1 LYIVRIMARFKG
13 ELTEDSCNEVVSCV
27 TQLVNWFCQLR
38 EIAKKPCDDK
48 VSDAK
53 KPRFQ
58 EGIVQCRQNEKHDCH
73 CELAHVLFCQVRLLG
88 KIVQD
93 GLERRKGEDGR
104 DEELPC
110 LDGLVTDLAAVLDQH
125 VFKLQLVERPTP
137 CAEALEIVE
146 AGDLRN
152 VVFEAVES
160 ICRFLEEILCGP
172 DCKHGRC
179 HVKAK
184 LSEDY
189 LKSLLQSK
197 QVEPRRPK
205 EEGVEQPARESE
217 HPTSLILFKRAKS
230 TSDFTKNVS
239 STFSST
245 KKSTS
250 FSDEEVKS
258 TGPVLTKTPRSTPTT
273 TKYTPVLTETIKSTP
288 FSTEAS
294 TESAPVLTQTTKS
307 TRYWTEST
315 KSTPYWIKS
324 TKSAPVFTE
333 STKSA
338 PTIASSTDSTGASHG
353 RNMGRRK
360 LSNERCDATRKN
372 SEHTSDSEAEAKE
385 DSLHK
390 RLPSFRPPSSFRSA
404 GRRRPVLSL
413 LERKRKSVGPNGL
426 YQYVLWRETYRSVK
440 EKKEKRDESKDLGS
454 RIGALGRQMGN
465 MAVNLGKPF

>member
-1 LYIVRIMARFKG
+1 MGSRRAPSNAGGMRSTTATANWRTFSSAKSDSSGKLYRTDWSGGRGRTEGTRSCPVWMDWLPTWPPSWTSMSLNYSLMSARHRA
-13 ELTEDSCNEVVSCV
+13 
-27 TQLVNWFCQLR
+27 LR
-38 EIAKKPCDDK
+38 PWR
-48 VSDAK
+48 SW
-53 KPRFQ
+53 
-58 EGIVQCRQNEKHDCH
+58 RQ
-73 CELAHVLFCQVRLLG
+73 AIF
-88 KIVQD
+88 
-93 GLERRKGEDGR
+93 
-104 DEELPC
+104 
-110 LDGLVTDLAAVLDQH
+110 
-125 VFKLQLVERPTP
+125 
-137 CAEALEIVE
+137 
-146 AGDLRN
+146 
-152 VVFEAVES
+152 ES
-160 ICRFLEEILCGP
+160 ICRFIEEILCGP
-172 DCKHGRC
+172 ECKHGRC

-230 TSDFTKNVS
+230 TSDFTQNVS

-245 KKSTS
+245 RKSTS
-250 FSDEEVKS
+250 FSNEEVKS
-258 TGPVLTKTPRSTPTT
+258 TGPVLTKTPMSTPTT

-324 TKSAPVFTE
+324 TKSAPVFTD

-338 PTIASSTDSTGASHG
+338 PTNASSADSTGASHG

-360 LSNERCDATRKN
+360 LTNERFDATKKN
-372 SEHTSDSEAEAKE
+372 SEHTSDSEVEAKE

-454 RIGALGRQMGN
+454 R
-465 MAVNLGKPF
+465 